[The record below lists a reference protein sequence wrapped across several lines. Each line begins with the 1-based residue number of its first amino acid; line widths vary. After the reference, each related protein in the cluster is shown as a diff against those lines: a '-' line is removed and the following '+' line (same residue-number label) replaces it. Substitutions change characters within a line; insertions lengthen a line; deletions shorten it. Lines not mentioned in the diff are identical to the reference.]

1 MSGAEVKTPAQRE
14 AEMQVRMARKEKREA
29 EEAARVAAVY
39 DKGAVPP
46 ECGPMIPHA
55 PARGAFRVFEDF
67 TLYPDGE
74 DGWKP
79 KPSGYR
85 GRKTMAR
92 LDAFDVMQAKAGKV
106 LFSPGQVAMGRFY
119 RALFEAHACAGIQC
133 SSLEGRVDRG
143 PGGGGEFIDA
153 VLRDRERLDV
163 LRARIG
169 GGVAMQV
176 RKQRPSDVGSRRLIT
191 DLKLVDAVCIHERT
205 LADILKA
212 HGWTKTGKSVAALR
226 GALCAALDRMMGPHP
241 RSRVQVVEF

>member
-1 MSGAEVKTPAQRE
+1 MSGAGRLKAE
-14 AEMQVRMARKEKREA
+14 ARRVADVMARG
-29 EEAARVAAVY
+29 
-39 DKGAVPP
+39 DVPP

-55 PARGAFRVFEDF
+55 PARGPFRVFEDV

-79 KPSGYR
+79 APSGYR

-92 LDAFDVMQAKAGKV
+92 MDAFDVMQAQARNV
-106 LFSPGQVAMGRFY
+106 LFSPGQVAMGRY
-119 RALFEAHACAGIQC
+119 YAALFEAHSCAGVQC

-176 RKQRPSDVGSRRLIT
+176 RKQRPSDVGSRRLIS
-191 DLKLVDAVCIHERT
+191 DRDLVDAVCIHERT

-226 GALCAALDRMMGPHP
+226 GSLCDALDRMMGPQP
-241 RSRVQVVEF
+241 VSRVQVVEF